1 MSLSIIHGPR
11 ITISTASPTLF
22 GMKESDCSW
31 IWVTAWKRLTARP
44 ITRPTSRIGPATSN
58 ASVIACVARLT
69 TMSWFIALLPRR
81 RASVEAR
88 DQRARDQVPAV
99 DQDEQQDLEGHGDEC
114 RWEHD
119 HAHAHQRRAH
129 YEVDDQERQED
140 QEADLERRLH
150 LAHDESWDQD
160 VGRDLALGAGL
171 GNLGEADEQ

>member
-22 GMKESDCSW
+22 GMKESDCTW
-31 IWVTAWKRLTARP
+31 ICVTAWKRLTARP
-44 ITRPTSRIGPATSN
+44 ITRPTSRIGPATSK
-58 ASVIACVARLT
+58 ASVIACVARFT
-69 TMSWFIALLPRR
+69 TVSWFIALLLRGL
-81 RASVEAR
+81 ASVEAR

-119 HAHAHQRRAH
+119 HAHTHQGRAD

-140 QEADLERRLH
+140 QKPDLECRLH
-150 LAHDESWDQD
+150 LAHDESRDQHI
-160 VGRDLALGAGL
+160 GRDLTLGAGFRDL
-171 GNLGEADEQ
+171 RQVHEQ